1 MAVLLAFRKGKSGRG
16 RRLPTLSD
24 AFVVYLGLRPGASV
38 LELCDYFQ
46 IGQSRTTRTCQALQR
61 EGTVKL
67 RKASD
72 DRRRTVVKL
81 TAQGLRILDDARTLF
96 REGKKKR

>member
-1 MAVLLAFRKGKSGRG
+1 
-16 RRLPTLSD
+16 
-24 AFVVYLGLRPGASV
+24 
-38 LELCDYFQ
+38 
-46 IGQSRTTRTCQALQR
+46 
-61 EGTVKL
+61 VKL
-67 RKASD
+67 RKATD